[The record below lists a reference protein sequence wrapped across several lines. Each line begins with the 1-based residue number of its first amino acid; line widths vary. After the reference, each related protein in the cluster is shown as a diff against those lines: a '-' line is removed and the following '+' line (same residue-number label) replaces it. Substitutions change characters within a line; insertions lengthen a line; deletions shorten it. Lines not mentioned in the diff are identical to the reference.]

1 MSLLTIPLFLKAVLI
16 AVVEGLTEFIPISS
30 TGHMI
35 LLGHFID
42 FTGDKADTFKI
53 FIQGGAILAVVFLYW
68 ERFVG
73 LIPRRQSD
81 HQTALRQLF
90 LGKRYPN
97 GLQFLL
103 AIVPIMLVGLFLY
116 GTIREYLFNPL
127 TVAAG
132 LITGGVMMILV
143 EYLPIPKTVTS
154 IKDLRYGQALIIGLG
169 QCLSVWPGM
178 SRSGSTMIT
187 GLLIGVRH
195 KVIADFS
202 FMIAVP
208 VMLAAVGYD
217 LLKSWHFL
225 NLQDAP
231 VFISGFVIAFAVALI
246 SIKWFLK
253 VLERLHLVPFGI
265 YRILI
270 GIVSLWLFYG
280 NPL

>member
-1 MSLLTIPLFLKAVLI
+1 MFLLSVPIFLKAVLI

-30 TGHMI
+30 TGHLI
-35 LLGHFID
+35 LLGNFIH
-42 FTGDKADTFKI
+42 FTGDKAATFQI

-68 ERFVG
+68 DRFIG
-73 LIPRRQSD
+73 LIPRR
-81 HQTALRQLF
+81 RQDTSFFRQAF
-90 LGKRYPN
+90 LGSSYPN
-97 GLQFLL
+97 GLQIGL
-103 AIVPIMLVGLFLY
+103 AIVPIMLAGLFLY
-116 GTIREYLFNPL
+116 GYIRDYLFNPL

-143 EYLPIPKTVTS
+143 EYLPIPKTVTTL
-154 IKDLRYGQALIIGLG
+154 KDIRYGRALMIGLG
-169 QCLSVWPGM
+169 QCLAVWPGM

-187 GLLIGVRH
+187 GLLLGVRH
-195 KVIADFS
+195 QVIADFS
-202 FMIAVP
+202 FIIAVP

-225 NLQDAP
+225 SLGDIP
-231 VFISGFVIAFAVALI
+231 IFVSGFIIAFAVALA

-270 GIVSLWLFYG
+270 GIVSLWVFYG
-280 NPL
+280 HTV